1 MRVAL
6 FSLYL
11 PSFLFPQFFVTY
23 RERETT
29 APSPSNLS
37 VTRPTHYTPWADD
50 HVKVVSCH
58 HSLSHWFYS
67 ESKREISSSWHHCR
81 ASHGKHSPTNYLWA
95 SEIWMWYC
103 CVVKT
108 RLLNERFL
116 EQTTPKVQGTSAV
129 SQYFINP
136 HSFIVTVARS
146 SAFSGNITVSVHPSS
161 QRGFG

>member
-58 HSLSHWFYS
+58 HSLSPCFHS
-67 ESKREISSSWHHCR
+67 ESEREISSFWPTIELLMANIHWLITYGRLNVVLLCR
-81 ASHGKHSPTNYLWA
+81 KNPTTQQA
-95 SEIWMWYC
+95 FS
-103 CVVKT
+103 
-108 RLLNERFL
+108 
-116 EQTTPKVQGTSAV
+116 PKVQGTSAV

-136 HSFIVTVARS
+136 HSFIITVALS
-146 SAFSGNITVSVHPSS
+146 FAFSRKSTVSVRPSS
-161 QRGFG
+161 QRLWLKLLS